1 MSLEVNNF
9 KKKQI
14 GIPFDA
20 PLYTATDEGT
30 IEYRN
35 CEALLGLFESTQ
47 ELEELLP
54 PGLEFTATPPQ
65 AAYWLAWY
73 SFSTVGSYY
82 EYISMLMVRDA
93 DGDLGYYIPY
103 IYVTNEAALAGG
115 RELFGAPKK
124 LANIRLEKEF
134 EFIHGTVERPTGKRL
149 VTITFQ
155 PQSRMPDEVVSIALP
170 PKMYLYSVRHLPPLK
185 GEGGHTQLIKWYSS
199 VNLHTAPGGLPTAWT
214 GKTSLTY
221 DSPSLS
227 DPIHNLKL
235 GTMMLSGY
243 IQFDM
248 ILGGEKILKE
258 Y

>member
-9 KKKQI
+9 KEKQI

-20 PLYTATDEGT
+20 PLYAATDEGT

-47 ELEELLP
+47 ELEKLVP
-54 PGLEFTATPPQ
+54 PELEFTATPPQ

-73 SFSTVGSYY
+73 SFSTVGAYY
-82 EYISMLMVRDA
+82 EYISMVMVRDA
-93 DGDLGYYIPY
+93 DGDFGYYIPY

-124 LANIRLEKEF
+124 LASMNMGKEL
-134 EFIHGTVERPTGKRL
+134 EFIQGTVERPAGKRL
-149 VTITFQ
+149 ATITFQ
-155 PQSRMPDEVVSIALP
+155 PQSRMSGEILGIFLTE
-170 PKMYLYSVRHLPPLK
+170 KIYLYSIRHLPPLK

-199 VNLHTAPGGLPTAWT
+199 VKLHTDPGGLPTAWT

-235 GTMMLSGY
+235 GTMMLSAY